1 MKGPFFFK
9 GTTFVYVLSSDWLNY
24 WFDTYNTKITQLIH
38 VHVKVRSQEPRVLNS
53 KDCLIKEFK
62 VASLAGWILV
72 FIFKIYFISLSVRIV
87 SYIVF

>member
-1 MKGPFFFK
+1 M
-9 GTTFVYVLSSDWLNY
+9 
-24 WFDTYNTKITQLIH
+24 YNTIIRQLIH
-38 VHVKVRSQEPRVLNS
+38 VYVKVWSQEPHVLS
-53 KDCLIKEFK
+53 YKDCLIKEFK